1 MPRAR
6 NESKPKNKVYQ
17 LFLINHGKKIRTLY
31 VTDSME
37 KALSRMKELEEE
49 SKNVKFPIKW
59 NNEKTEIIPSEYEVV
74 LAKYGQGIGAE
85 PSMLRNE
92 FGKFVNYS
100 TESKDWTILEKQPH
114 DIEETFWV
122 YGYHPRL
129 QRKTYSWIRDAIL
142 LDGSVNK
149 YSMRIV
155 VVFYNKLLIE
165 KDGKLD
171 MVICK
176 NVDDTVRLYNRLSQ
190 DIPRNLSKYVLFMGN
205 ATLSQ
210 IRATWLNKVI
220 NLTHWTR
227 KKITRTTTR
236 P

>member
-100 TESKDWTILEKQPH
+100 TESKDSKNNPMTLRKHFGSTATIL
-114 DIEETFWV
+114 D
-122 YGYHPRL
+122 
-129 QRKTYSWIRDAIL
+129 YSARRIL
-142 LDGSVNK
+142 G
-149 YSMRIV
+149 
-155 VVFYNKLLIE
+155 
-165 KDGKLD
+165 
-171 MVICK
+171 
-176 NVDDTVRLYNRLSQ
+176 
-190 DIPRNLSKYVLFMGN
+190 
-205 ATLSQ
+205 
-210 IRATWLNKVI
+210 
-220 NLTHWTR
+220 
-227 KKITRTTTR
+227 
-236 P
+236 